1 MEGGLGWLGELREDV
16 RRGGEEKDGGGV
28 EEWEEGEMCG

>member
-1 MEGGLGWLGELREDV
+1 MGELREDV

-28 EEWEEGEMCG
+28 LVLGKEVGGLRVMEEM